1 MEVLSFSTFICDLE
15 VNIKS
20 LLENMYLQSEFL
32 QCNKSKSNYY
42 YNKLQGVLLV
52 A

>member
-20 LLENMYLQSEFL
+20 LLENMYLLSEFF
-32 QCNKSKSNYY
+32 QCIKWKSNYY
-42 YNKLQGVLLV
+42 YNKLQGVLLL